1 MTPPQVPATGAE
13 YDAAIIGGGHNG
25 LVAAYYLARA
35 GLKTI
40 VCERREIVG
49 GCCVTEEFAPGFKA
63 STGAYVLSMLREPIW
78 QDMDLLGRGIVV
90 DPAGPSLHLFADGT
104 RLELSDDTAT
114 AQAAV
119 REFSERDAEALPK
132 FEDDLAELA
141 GLVTPLIDTTPPDT
155 APRSAAD
162 VVSLLKVGGMAARQR
177 KLINEA
183 LFLFTTSVTQF
194 LDERFENE
202 YVKAAI
208 GWHAINDSISG
219 PSTPG
224 TAYILLHDHAGEDI
238 EGGARSWGFVRGGI
252 GKVTEAMADAAREAG
267 AEIRTEAVVDRVII
281 EGGQA
286 RGLKLADGSE
296 IRSRTVLSNADPKK
310 TFLGLVDEA
319 ELPPEFTASVRSYRC
334 DGTSMKINLAVNEL
348 PVATNMPGSGVQPY
362 HLGIMEVNQPL
373 RDMDRAQA
381 EARAG
386 RSGEDPHVEMCI
398 PTVHDP
404 SLAPAGHHVL
414 TIDVNSQPYNLADA
428 EWDDI
433 KDDVADKAIAKLE
446 TYFPGL
452 TASIL
457 HRQVLSPLDLERLLG
472 ITGGHALHGDMAFD
486 QLFTLRPVRGWSDY
500 RTPVPGLYLCGAG
513 THPGGGV
520 TGANGRNCA
529 REVIRDTKAGT
540 AGRVRKML
548 RRTARA

>member
-1 MTPPQVPATGAE
+1 MSNSTD

-25 LVAAYYLARA
+25 LVAAFYLAKA
-35 GLKTI
+35 GMKTV
-40 VCERREIVG
+40 VCERRDIVG
-49 GCCVTEEFAPGFKA
+49 GCCVTEEFAPGYKA

-104 RLELSDDTAT
+104 RLELSDDTPS
-114 AQAAV
+114 AQAAI
-119 REFSERDAEALPK
+119 REFSAADAEAYPK

-141 GLVTPLIDTTPPDT
+141 QLVTPLIDTTPPDVR
-155 APRSAAD
+155 PRSAAD
-162 VVSLLKVGGMAARQR
+162 LRSLLKLGGMAAKQR
-177 KLINEA
+177 DNINEA

-194 LDERFENE
+194 LDERFEND

-267 AEIRTEAVVDRVII
+267 AEIRTGAEVESVLI
-281 EGGQA
+281 EGGKA
-286 RGLKLADGSE
+286 VGLRLADGSA
-296 IRSRTVLSNADPKK
+296 IRAARVLSNADPKK
-310 TFLGLVDEA
+310 TFLGLVPEGA
-319 ELPPEFTASVRSYRC
+319 LPAEFTAAVRSYRC
-334 DGTSMKINLAVNEL
+334 QGTSMKINLAVDKL
-348 PVATNMPGSGVQPY
+348 PVATNMPGKGVQPY

-373 RDMDRAQA
+373 ADMDRAQA

-386 RSGEDPHVEMCI
+386 RSGHDPHVEMCI

-404 SLAPAGHHVL
+404 SLAPDGHHVL
-414 TIDVNSQPYNLADA
+414 TIDVNSQPYDLADA
-428 EWDDI
+428 GWDDI
-433 KDDVADKAIAKLE
+433 KDEVADLAIAKLE

-452 TASIL
+452 TGSIL

-486 QLFTLRPVRGWSDY
+486 QLFTLRPVRNWSDY
-500 RTPVPGLYLCGAG
+500 RTPVENLWLCGAG

-529 REVIRDTKAGT
+529 REVIRDGKRGKRR
-540 AGRVRKML
+540 GLLKRPVRS
-548 RRTARA
+548 